1 MRRVRWTG
9 GFAGL
14 VVCLVLA
21 MTNSASVSTG
31 SNTEGEKTG
40 QGQSAERVIKW
51 ISYQNAPLALTDV
64 RLAGESIKDKATVTT
79 TRRIAQWK
87 ELKVDGSDTWL
98 RDLSFTFKNVSG
110 RRIAALTVT
119 CVVRHPEL
127 ELPLGLP
134 LRPSKRVPH
143 LLLREM
149 PKLEDLGPNEELTY
163 SFHELELSGI
173 DQLLNRAG
181 ARTEV
186 RNIEVDL
193 ERVQFDYDTVWDDG
207 LLFHPDPNNP
217 RRWLPEKRGASSPTG
232 CPHHQD
238 CKDL

>member
-1 MRRVRWTG
+1 MRRARWTG

-14 VVCLVLA
+14 VVCLILA

-31 SNTEGEKTG
+31 SNTKGEKTG
-40 QGQSAERVIKW
+40 QGQNAERVIKW
-51 ISYQNAPLALTDV
+51 VSYQNAPLELTDV
-64 RLAGESIKDKATVTT
+64 LLAGESVKDKATVTIA
-79 TRRIAQWK
+79 RQSAQWK

-98 RDLSFTFKNVSG
+98 KDLSFTFKNVSD

-127 ELPLGLP
+127 EFPLGLP
-134 LRPSKRVPH
+134 FRASKRVPH

-173 DQLLNRAG
+173 DRLLNRAG

-186 RNIEVDL
+186 QNIEVAL
-193 ERVQFDYDTVWDDG
+193 QRVQFDYETVWSDG

-217 RRWLPEKRGASSPTG
+217 NRWLPEKRGGS
-232 CPHHQD
+232 
-238 CKDL
+238 L